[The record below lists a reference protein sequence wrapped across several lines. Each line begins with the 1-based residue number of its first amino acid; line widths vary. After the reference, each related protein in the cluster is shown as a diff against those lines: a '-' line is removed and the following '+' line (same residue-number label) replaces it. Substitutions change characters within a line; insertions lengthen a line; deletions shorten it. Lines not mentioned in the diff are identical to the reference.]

1 MLSTISGADLNSGYR
16 SMYDLDFD
24 AAHQK
29 FAAWKQAN
37 PDDPMG
43 PVSNAAAYLFSEL
56 ERLHVLDSEL
66 FVDDDRFKLRRHLT
80 ASPDTKRSFED
91 ELRSARQSAQR
102 VRAHSPDDQ
111 NAL

>member
-1 MLSTISGADLNSGYR
+1 MFATISGADLDSGYR

-24 AAHQK
+24 AAHRK
-29 FAAWKQAN
+29 FAAWKQDN

-66 FVDDDRFKLRRHLT
+66 FVDDDKFKLRRHLT
-80 ASPDTKRSFED
+80 PDADIKRAFQD
-91 ELRSARQSAQR
+91 ELRSARQSSQR
-102 VRAHSPDDQ
+102 V
-111 NAL
+111 